1 MAKINIVV
9 GSVMGTSLEV
19 AQAAK
24 TVFESSG
31 HEVIT
36 YENFSP
42 EDTAVFDPQSALLV
56 CCSSTGMGDL
66 PQNIAPFY
74 QVLTTQF
81 PAIAGMAYGVI
92 SLGDSSYPNFAQ
104 AGKTLDEALADIGA
118 TRLGEMLIL
127 DATQTQNHAA
137 DAQAWLTEWAGLL
150 SQ

>member
-1 MAKINIVV
+1 MAKVNIVV

-24 TVFESSG
+24 TVLESSE
-31 HEVIT
+31 HTVAI

-42 EDTAVFDPQSALLV
+42 ENAAVFDPQSILLV

-81 PAIAGMAYGVI
+81 PPIAGMAYGVI

-104 AGKTLDEALADIGA
+104 AGKTIDEALADIGA
-118 TRLGEMLIL
+118 ARLGEILIL
-127 DATQTQNHAA
+127 DATQTQNHTA
-137 DAQAWLTEWAGLL
+137 DAQAWLTEWANLL
-150 SQ
+150 PQ

>member
-1 MAKINIVV
+1 
-9 GSVMGTSLEV
+9 MGTSLEV
-19 AQAAK
+19 AQTAK

-31 HEVIT
+31 HKVTI

-42 EDTAVFDPQSALLV
+42 ENTTVFDRESALLV

-81 PAIAGMAYGVI
+81 PAVAGMAYGVI

-118 TRLGEMLIL
+118 ARLGEMLIL
-127 DATQTQNHAA
+127 DATQTQNHAEEA
-137 DAQAWLTEWAGLL
+137 KEWLTEWASLL
-150 SQ
+150 PQ